1 MWDVTYKYVMIRI
14 IHIMAMVLNSW
25 IDKICVR
32 KYKIFAH
39 RITQFESSK
48 SLYYSINRGN
58 KRPLMCKL
66 VVCNQ
71 VKNLYKTLPDD
82 SGWSD
87 INSVT

>member
-1 MWDVTYKYVMIRI
+1 MWDVTYKYVIIRTI
-14 IHIMAMVLNSW
+14 NMANVSNSW

-48 SLYYSINRGN
+48 GLYYSINYGN

-82 SGWSD
+82 NGWSD